1 MLIDI
6 LFLCFF
12 FHSALCPST
21 QLFSFSIGKLKIA
34 FSNHFT
40 LSFFLSLPVCL
51 YTNHKPLTTVVQ
63 QILYHF
69 SIILPKV
76 YFKPFHCSYPSLS
89 LSLSLSTSGSLF
101 ISFPFPSVGSES
113 YLIKD
118 WSDGTR
124 RVRQRDRREKQ
135 KDGKTIKSRCPYMP
149 LVGTTKH
156 CKKCY
161 TRLLLN
167 V

>member
-6 LFLCFF
+6 HFLCFF

-89 LSLSLSTSGSLF
+89 LSLSLYIRVSFSILPFSIRWQWKLSDKRLVWRDETSQTKRQTRETEGRKDNQISL
-101 ISFPFPSVGSES
+101 SLHAARG
-113 YLIKD
+113 Y
-118 WSDGTR
+118 
-124 RVRQRDRREKQ
+124 
-135 KDGKTIKSRCPYMP
+135 
-149 LVGTTKH
+149 H
-156 CKKCY
+156 
-161 TRLLLN
+161 
-167 V
+167 